1 MVQEKRQSGM
11 RKLNCKEGHELVPG
25 FVACLHVLIFAVIG
39 RNTIDI
45 PEIFQVFMVFP
56 VAL

>member
-1 MVQEKRQSGM
+1 M
-11 RKLNCKEGHELVPG
+11 RKLNRNQEHKLACG

-39 RNTIDI
+39 QNTINI
-45 PEIFQVFMVFP
+45 PEIFQVFTVFP